1 MSRRRH
7 GRGRLPTEPVSLE
20 IESLSHEGRGI
31 AHLDGKVAFVDG
43 ALAGEQVSAAY
54 VRRRG
59 RFDELKAVEV
69 LNPSLIRVTPPCE
82 FAGLCG
88 GCSLQHMDS
97 DAQIEFKQSVLLEQ
111 MQHATGKTLGDIEL
125 LPKLQDATQFYRR
138 KARLAVRVVSK
149 KGGGLVGFREKYSS
163 FIADMDDCK
172 VLVEEVAVL
181 IRPLR
186 DLITGLQGCLDI
198 PQIEVAVGEELLNGE
213 DAAGSAPG
221 DSRLQVALV
230 FRHLQPLSEPDTQSL
245 VQFAQQH
252 SIQLYLQ
259 PGGNDTV
266 HKIFPTDSVER
277 LQYYLPEF
285 DLQLNFHPMDF
296 TQINAGINRKIIS
309 QALSLL
315 ELSEDDTVLDL
326 FCGLGNF
333 TLAAARRAKKV
344 VGVEGSQEMVIRGS
358 ENASLNG
365 LSNIEFHAADLFQ
378 PISEKDW
385 AAQQYSKIILDP
397 PRSGAIEIIPEIA
410 KLGAKIIVYVS
421 CNPATLARDTAEL
434 ISAGYQLRATGV
446 MDMFPHTTHVESM
459 AVFDAGKRPRK

>member
-7 GRGRLPTEPVSLE
+7 GRGKLPTEPVTLE

-31 AHLDGKVAFVDG
+31 AHIEGKVAFVDG
-43 ALAGEQVSAAY
+43 ALADEQVSATY

-59 RFDELKAVEV
+59 KFDELKTTEV
-69 LNPSLIRVTPPCE
+69 LNPSPLRVAPPCE

-88 GCSLQHMDS
+88 GCSLQHMDT

-111 MQHATGKTLGDIEL
+111 MRHASCMSLDNIKV

-138 KARLAVRVVSK
+138 KARLAIRVVSK
-149 KGGGLVGFREKYSS
+149 KGGALVGFREKYSS
-163 FIADMDDCK
+163 FIADMDNCK

-186 DLITGLQGCLDI
+186 DLITGLEGANNI
-198 PQIEVAVGEELLNGE
+198 PQIEVAVGEELL
-213 DAAGSAPG
+213 G
-221 DSRLQVALV
+221 DDVRLQVAFV
-230 FRHLQPLSEPDTQSL
+230 FRHLLPLSESDTQNL
-245 VQFAQQH
+245 VRFSQEH
-252 SIQLYLQ
+252 RIQLYLQ

-266 HKIFPTDSVER
+266 HKVFPADAVER
-277 LQYYLPEF
+277 LQYFLPEF
-285 DLQLNFHPMDF
+285 DLRLNFHPMDF

-309 QALSLL
+309 QALVLL
-315 ELSEDDTVLDL
+315 ELNENDTVLDL

-333 TLAAARRAKKV
+333 TLATARRASSV
-344 VGVEGSQEMVIRGS
+344 VGVEGSQEMVLRGS

-365 LSNIEFHAADLFQ
+365 LENVEFHAADLFK
-378 PISEKDW
+378 PIAEKEW
-385 AAQQYSKIILDP
+385 ASKEYTKIILDP

-410 KLGAKIIVYVS
+410 KLGAKTIVYVS
-421 CNPATLARDTAEL
+421 CNPATLARDTTEL
-434 ISAGYQLRATGV
+434 IKAGYKLRATGV

-459 AVFDAGKRPRK
+459 AVFDAGKQPRK

>member
-1 MSRRRH
+1 
-7 GRGRLPTEPVSLE
+7 
-20 IESLSHEGRGI
+20 
-31 AHLDGKVAFVDG
+31 
-43 ALAGEQVSAAY
+43 
-54 VRRRG
+54 
-59 RFDELKAVEV
+59 
-69 LNPSLIRVTPPCE
+69 
-82 FAGLCG
+82 
-88 GCSLQHMDS
+88 
-97 DAQIEFKQSVLLEQ
+97 
-111 MQHATGKTLGDIEL
+111 
-125 LPKLQDATQFYRR
+125 
-138 KARLAVRVVSK
+138 
-149 KGGGLVGFREKYSS
+149 
-163 FIADMDDCK
+163 
-172 VLVEEVAVL
+172 
-181 IRPLR
+181 
-186 DLITGLQGCLDI
+186 
-198 PQIEVAVGEELLNGE
+198 
-213 DAAGSAPG
+213 
-221 DSRLQVALV
+221 
-230 FRHLQPLSEPDTQSL
+230 
-245 VQFAQQH
+245 
-252 SIQLYLQ
+252 
-259 PGGNDTV
+259 
-266 HKIFPTDSVER
+266 
-277 LQYYLPEF
+277 
-285 DLQLNFHPMDF
+285 MDF

-378 PISEKDW
+378 PVSEKDW

-421 CNPATLARDTAEL
+421 CNPATLARDAAEL